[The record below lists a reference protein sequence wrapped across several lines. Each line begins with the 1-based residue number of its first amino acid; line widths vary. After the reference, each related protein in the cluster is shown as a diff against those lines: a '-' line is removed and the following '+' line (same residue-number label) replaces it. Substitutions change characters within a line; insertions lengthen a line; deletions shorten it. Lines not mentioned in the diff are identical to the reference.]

1 MGMIAKTAY
10 VLCIRSDMGIYMKT
24 TQFVLGAAAFVLAL
38 TGCSASG
45 TGSEASTESGESAA
59 VQSGSAE
66 TLLADLDLAD
76 EDVTGVIDQ
85 LDRLPVDERPTDL
98 MASVQPD
105 ELVLTDGQQEAT
117 MALPEGKSYVS
128 IAPFVDETHDCFYHS
143 LTTCRGELS
152 EKDVDVVITDSE
164 TGEAVVDES
173 TTTFDNGFVGFWVPS
188 GITGTIEVTAE
199 GKTGTTDFSTRSD
212 GPTCVTD
219 LKLK

>member
-1 MGMIAKTAY
+1 M
-10 VLCIRSDMGIYMKT
+10 
-24 TQFVLGAAAFVLAL
+24 QP
-38 TGCSASG
+38 
-45 TGSEASTESGESAA
+45 
-59 VQSGSAE
+59 GSAE
-66 TLLADLDLAD
+66 EMLADLDLAD
-76 EDVTGVIDQ
+76 EDVTGVIDH

-117 MALPEGKSYVS
+117 MALPKGKSYVS

-143 LTTCRGELS
+143 LTTCLGEMS
-152 EKDVDVVITDSE
+152 GKDVDVVITDSE

-188 GITGTIEVTAE
+188 DISGTIRITAE
-199 GKTGTTDFSTRSD
+199 GKSGSTEFSTKSD

-219 LKLK
+219 LQLQ

>member
-1 MGMIAKTAY
+1 M
-10 VLCIRSDMGIYMKT
+10 
-24 TQFVLGAAAFVLAL
+24 QP
-38 TGCSASG
+38 
-45 TGSEASTESGESAA
+45 
-59 VQSGSAE
+59 GSAE
-66 TLLADLDLAD
+66 ALLAGLDLAD

-98 MASVQPD
+98 MASVQRD
-105 ELVLTDGQQEAT
+105 ELVLTDGQQAAT

-143 LTTCRGELS
+143 LTTCLGELS
-152 EKDVDVVITDSE
+152 GKDVDVVITDSK

-173 TTTFDNGFVGFWVPS
+173 TATFDNGFVGFWVPS

>member
-1 MGMIAKTAY
+1 MGMIDKTDQ
-10 VLCIRSDMGIYMKT
+10 VLCTRSDMGKYMRT
-24 TQFVLGAAAFVLAL
+24 TRFVLGLAALAL
-38 TGCSASG
+38 ALAGCSAPG
-45 TGSEASTESGESAA
+45 AGSEPSADSEESAA
-59 VQSGSAE
+59 VQPGSAE
-66 TLLADLDLAD
+66 EMLADLDLAD
-76 EDVTGVIDQ
+76 EDVTGVIDH

-117 MALPEGKSYVS
+117 MALPKGKSYVS

-143 LTTCRGELS
+143 LTTCLGEMS
-152 EKDVDVVITDSE
+152 GEDVDVVITDSE

-188 GITGTIEVTAE
+188 DISGTIRITAE
-199 GKTGTTDFSTRSD
+199 GKSGSTEFSTKSD

-219 LKLK
+219 LQLQ

>member
-1 MGMIAKTAY
+1 M
-10 VLCIRSDMGIYMKT
+10 
-24 TQFVLGAAAFVLAL
+24 QP
-38 TGCSASG
+38 
-45 TGSEASTESGESAA
+45 
-59 VQSGSAE
+59 GSAE
-66 TLLADLDLAD
+66 EMLADLDLAD
-76 EDVTGVIDQ
+76 EDVTGVIDH

-143 LTTCRGELS
+143 LTTCLGELS
-152 EKDVDVVITDSE
+152 GKDVDVVISDSA
-164 TGEAVVDES
+164 TGKNVVDDS

-188 GITGTIEVTAE
+188 DITGTIEITAE
-199 GKTGTTDFSTRSD
+199 GKTGTTEFSTRSD

-219 LKLK
+219 LELQ

>member
-1 MGMIAKTAY
+1 M
-10 VLCIRSDMGIYMKT
+10 
-24 TQFVLGAAAFVLAL
+24 QP
-38 TGCSASG
+38 
-45 TGSEASTESGESAA
+45 
-59 VQSGSAE
+59 GSAE
-66 TLLADLDLAD
+66 EMLADLDLAD
-76 EDVTGVIDQ
+76 EDVTGVIDH

-117 MALPEGKSYVS
+117 MALPKGKSYVS

-143 LTTCRGELS
+143 LTTCLGEMS
-152 EKDVDVVITDSE
+152 GEDVDVVITDSE

-188 GITGTIEVTAE
+188 DITGTIEVTAE
-199 GKTGTTDFSTRSD
+199 GRTGATEFSTRSD

>member
-1 MGMIAKTAY
+1 
-10 VLCIRSDMGIYMKT
+10 MKP
-24 TQFVLGAAAFVLAL
+24 
-38 TGCSASG
+38 
-45 TGSEASTESGESAA
+45 
-59 VQSGSAE
+59 GSAE
-66 TLLADLDLAD
+66 ELLADLDLAD
-76 EDVTGVIDQ
+76 EDVAVVIDH
-85 LDRLPVDERPTDL
+85 LDRLPVDERPTEL

-143 LTTCRGELS
+143 LTTCLGEMS
-152 EKDVDVVITDSE
+152 GKDVDVVITDSA
-164 TGEAVVDES
+164 TGDTVVDES

-188 GITGTIEVTAE
+188 DITGTIEVTAD
-199 GKTGTTDFSTRSD
+199 GRTGSTEFSTRSD